1 MFLLLN
7 PKTYTPKWSDQK
19 TNEIMT
25 KTIAFFEKE
34 GLANI
39 KKDDENMSGNEDFI
53 RFLKDNKI
61 LSTMLTPFGY
71 GQPDSRFDFSRVCRL
86 SEILGFYGTSYMYT
100 YHVSILGLSSIWMG
114 ENEALKHKA
123 AKLLQEGA
131 VFGFG
136 LSEKN
141 HGADLYSNEM
151 KVVPLADG
159 TYEANGSKYCIG
171 NADKAALISVHGR
184 FADNDEHVLFAVNTQ
199 HHHYKLVKRINTS
212 GIRNGYAGEFELV
225 DYPITKKDFISSGH
239 HAWNSFFS
247 CINIGK
253 VQHAFCSIGL
263 CTHSLY
269 EAMNHAA
276 NRIVYGKPVTQFA
289 HIKKKF
295 TESYVRL
302 NAMKL
307 YALRSLDYFRSISK
321 EDRRYLLFNSIQK
334 AKVPIEGVRVME
346 LILDIVVARGFEK
359 ETFMELAVR
368 EIGMLPRLEGTVHVN
383 SLLVIKFLK
392 NYFFNHREYPF
403 IPKRDDSCD
412 DASIFQQFTGDFS
425 KVQFPDY
432 RLVYEGIGLPNV
444 TIFKSQVE
452 LFREMISDALPNPIQ
467 KASREYLFSLCEMF
481 TLIVYA
487 QLILESCKNYEVGE
501 DLIDQIFNFLIRDF
515 SHYALSQ
522 MTDTANTDI
531 QEEYLRKMIKMP
543 CNDKAREVRLWREHV
558 ETLNGAYAMN
568 S

>member
-7 PKTYTPKWSDQK
+7 PKAYTPKRPDQK
-19 TNEIMT
+19 TNEIVT
-25 KTIAFFEKE
+25 KTIAFFENK
-34 GLANI
+34 GLASI
-39 KKDDENMSGNEDFI
+39 KNDDENIYYYDDFI
-53 RFLKDNKI
+53 QFLKDNKI

-71 GQPDSRFDFSRVCRL
+71 GQPDSRFDLSRVCQF
-86 SEILGFYGTSYMYT
+86 SEILGFYGASYMHL

-123 AKLLQEGA
+123 SKLLQEGA
-131 VFGFG
+131 FFGFG

-141 HGADLYSNEM
+141 HGADLYVNEM
-151 KVVPLADG
+151 RLIPLADG
-159 TYEANGSKYCIG
+159 TYEADGSKYYIG
-171 NADKAALISVHGR
+171 NADIVALISVQGR
-184 FADNDEHVLFAVNTQ
+184 FSDNDEHVLFAVNTE
-199 HHHYKLVKRINTS
+199 HHNYKLVKKIHTS
-212 GIRNGYAGEFELV
+212 GIRNGYIGEFELV
-225 DYPITKKDFISSGH
+225 NYPITKEDIISSGQR
-239 HAWNSFFS
+239 AWDSCFS
-247 CINIGK
+247 SINIGK
-253 VQHAFCSIGL
+253 FQPAFCSIGL

-276 NRIVYGKPVTQFA
+276 NRILYGKPVTQFA

-321 EDRRYLLFNSIQK
+321 EDRRYLLFNPIQK
-334 AKVPIEGVRVME
+334 TKVSIEGVRVME
-346 LILDIVVARGFEK
+346 LILDIVAARGFEK
-359 ETFMELAVR
+359 ETFMELAIR

-383 SLLVIKFLK
+383 NLLVIKFLK

-412 DASIFQQFTGDFS
+412 DASIFQQFMGDFS

-432 RLVYEGIGLPNV
+432 RLAYEGVGLPNV

-452 LFREMISDALPNPIQ
+452 LFREMIFDALPNPIQ

-522 MTDTANTDI
+522 MVDTANTDV

-543 CNDKAREVRLWREHV
+543 CNDRAREVRLWREHV

-568 S
+568 A